1 MRRTIYDAE
10 HEAFR
15 DAVRQFTAKEVVPH
29 FAEWERQHH
38 VPRDLYRQMGQ
49 LGFLGM
55 QIPEQYG
62 GGGQTTYKFNAILS
76 EEMARQYVVFGTATL
91 HTDVLLPYI
100 LVLASEEQKQRWL
113 PGMATGDIMTAIA
126 MSEPGTGSDLSGI
139 ATTARRD
146 GEHYVING
154 AKTFITGGILAD
166 QVIVVAR
173 TSREEDRRRGL
184 SLIVV
189 GRDTAGFTRGR
200 NLEKIGMR
208 ASDTAELFFDE
219 VRVPVANR
227 LGEEGEGFG
236 YLELNLPQERLS
248 IAVGSQAAAVAALA
262 TTIEYTRQRKVF
274 GQSVAAFQNTKFELA
289 DCATGIEAGQAL
301 VDKAIEELDAGSLT
315 AADAAKVKLFCSELQ
330 GRVIDR
336 CLQLHGGY
344 GYMLEYPIA
353 RLYADARPSRIFG
366 GTNEVMKLI
375 ISKSLGV

>member
-62 GGGQTTYKFNAILS
+62 GGGQTTFKFNVVLS
-76 EEMARQYVVFGTATL
+76 EEMARQHVVFGTATL

-100 LVLASEEQKQRWL
+100 LVLATEEQKQRWL
-113 PGMATGDIMTAIA
+113 PGMATGEIMTAIA

-173 TSREEDRRRGL
+173 TSREDDRRRGL

-189 GRDTAGFTRGR
+189 ERDTPGFTRGR
-200 NLEKIGMR
+200 NLEKIGLR
-208 ASDTAELFFDE
+208 ASDTAELFFDD

-227 LGEEGEGFG
+227 LGEEGEGFR

-248 IAVGSQAAAVAALA
+248 IAVGSQAAAVAALE
-262 TTIEYTRQRKVF
+262 TTIAYTRQRTVF

-289 DCATGIEAGQAL
+289 ACATEIEAGQAL
-301 VDKAIEELDAGSLT
+301 VDKAIEELDAGALT